1 MTMLSVCWLTA
12 SAFSSSCR
20 LICRSYSFQ
29 NSTVKEATPNSS
41 MMSIVLPRITWF
53 ARRAASLFLLGLSVM
68 PVLLSERRGR
78 FPRPIRNTKA
88 RSKGKGPR
96 YLALPP
102 TVPLSL

>member
-1 MTMLSVCWLTA
+1 MTMLSVCWPTA

-78 FPRPIRNTKA
+78 FPRSYAIPKQGVR
-88 RSKGKGPR
+88 R
-96 YLALPP
+96 PP
-102 TVPLSL
+102 SYSPPFASL